1 VITLVRE
8 RTPYVIRGNH
18 DNALAHNVDCQCSTA
33 FKPLSVSTRD
43 YHRTLLGRDEIDY
56 LKTLPLTQNHRFGE
70 TTFHLVHAA
79 PSDPLFKYLKPSTPM
94 RIWQEEVKRVDADVI
109 LLGHS
114 HLPFLQKIKGRWV
127 INPGSVGQPRDHN
140 PMACFAL
147 WEDGKASLRR
157 VAYPVEKTIGKLD
170 RSPLPKGIVQKLSS
184 ILRNG
189 GA

>member
-1 VITLVRE
+1 
-8 RTPYVIRGNH
+8 
-18 DNALAHNVDCQCSTA
+18 
-33 FKPLSVSTRD
+33 
-43 YHRTLLGRDEIDY
+43 
-56 LKTLPLTQNHRFGE
+56 
-70 TTFHLVHAA
+70 
-79 PSDPLFKYLKPSTPM
+79 M